1 MDKKIA
7 PQQDEAEQHEI
18 IPLAEEQAE
27 VTTTR
32 VVDRRIRI
40 HRSTTTAEKLLETE
54 LWHEEVEIKHIAKNE
69 TLEEGYFPQVRQ
81 EGDVLIVPVIE
92 EQVEIIR
99 RHILKEEVHIHKL
112 KKNEQF
118 EQKVTLRSQEI
129 EISKEDN

>member
-118 EQKVTLRSQEI
+118 QQNVTLRSQEI

>member
-7 PQQDEAEQHEI
+7 PPQQQAEQQDV

-27 VTTTR
+27 VSTTR
-32 VVDRRIRI
+32 VVDRRVRI

-54 LWHEEVEIKHIAKNE
+54 LWHEEVEITHVEKNE
-69 TLEEGYFPQVRQ
+69 TLEGGYFPQVRQ

-112 KKNEQF
+112 KKNEPFQ
-118 EQKVTLRSQEI
+118 QKVTLRSQEI

>member
-118 EQKVTLRSQEI
+118 QQKVTLRSQEI

>member
-7 PQQDEAEQHEI
+7 PQQQQAEQQDV

-27 VTTTR
+27 VSTTR
-32 VVDRRIRI
+32 VVDRRVRI

-54 LWHEEVEIKHIAKNE
+54 LWHEEVEITHVEKNE

-112 KKNEQF
+112 KKNEPFQ
-118 EQKVTLRSQEI
+118 QKVTLRSQEI

>member
-40 HRSTTTAEKLLETE
+40 HRSTTTAEKLLVTE

-69 TLEEGYFPQVRQ
+69 TIEEGYFPQVRQ

-118 EQKVTLRSQEI
+118 QQKVTLRSQEI